1 MFKRRGTVLV
11 ILSLILGITIG
22 ILDWVLQLILV
33 RGVAAIAQ

>member
-1 MFKRRGTVLV
+1 MVV

>member
-1 MFKRRGTVLV
+1 MVV
-11 ILSLILGITIG
+11 ILSLVLGVTIG